1 MTCSLSW
8 YRRDEEG
15 RRQQIE
21 FKLIKEKASWQIHRE
36 RFEPRE
42 SYEPDGTDWEDLIEL
57 MQRNLQRG
65 KIYPQDLEI
74 VKRLRQR
81 AEDDA

>member
-8 YRRDEEG
+8 YRRDPETCK
-15 RRQQIE
+15 RQQIE
-21 FKLIKEKASWQIHRE
+21 FKLIREKAHWTLHRE

-42 SYEPDGTDWEDLIEL
+42 DYQPDEEDWDTLIDN

-65 KIYPQDLEI
+65 KLYPKDLEV
-74 VKRLRQR
+74 VKRLRERDGQ
-81 AEDDA
+81 

>member
-8 YRRDEEG
+8 YRRDEDG

-21 FKLIKEKASWQIHRE
+21 FKLIKEKATWMIHRE

-42 SYEPDGTDWEDLIEL
+42 VYTPDAEDWEALLDL
-57 MQRNLQRG
+57 MRRNLQRG
-65 KIYPQDLEI
+65 NVYPEDLEI
-74 VKRLRQR
+74 VQRLWRR
-81 AEDDA
+81 EREGS

>member
-8 YRRDEEG
+8 YRRDESG
-15 RRQQIE
+15 KRQQIE
-21 FKLIKEKASWQIHRE
+21 FKLVRENAEWLIHRE

-42 SYEPDGTDWEDLIEL
+42 PYQPDEEDWDALLEL

-65 KIYPQDLEI
+65 KVYPKDLEI
-74 VKRLRQR
+74 VRRLKQKSL
-81 AEDDA
+81 E

>member
-8 YRRDEEG
+8 YRRDEDG
-15 RRQQIE
+15 KRQQIE
-21 FKLIKEKASWQIHRE
+21 FKLIREKATWMIHRE

-42 SYEPDGTDWEDLIEL
+42 SYEPTEEDWQELLAL

-65 KIYPQDLEI
+65 KVYPADLDI
-74 VKRLRQR
+74 VRRLAAR
-81 AEDDA
+81 ESG